1 MTDLKHDP
9 DGVPSGPEAI
19 ARARREIAV
28 SCRRQSLIVS
38 DVQALR
44 EVFEEN

>member
-19 ARARREIAV
+19 ARARREIEAIRAEILAAGAGRC
-28 SCRRQSLIVS
+28 SG
-38 DVQALR
+38 R
-44 EVFEEN
+44 EFLQN